1 MQSLALIVALAFGGT
16 AASAACVADRV
27 ELRGGFGKAAF
38 RVEVADD
45 AKERAQGLMHRPS
58 MPSGAGMLFVY
69 PNPQVAAFWMKNTLI
84 PLDMIFLNARGV
96 VRHVHT
102 NAVPGDE
109 TTIRG
114 GHDILLVLEV
124 NGGLA
129 ERLGIGPGDQLRHP
143 AVPQDNAAWPCD

>member
-1 MQSLALIVALAFGGT
+1 MQSLALVVALAFGGT
-16 AASAACVADRV
+16 AVSAACVDDRV

-84 PLDMIFLNARGV
+84 PLDMIFMNARGV

-143 AVPQDNAAWPCD
+143 AVPQDDAAWPCD

>member
-1 MQSLALIVALAFGGT
+1 MQSLALVVALAFGGT

-45 AKERAQGLMHRPS
+45 AKERAQGLMHRTS

-84 PLDMIFLNARGV
+84 PLDMIFMNARGV

-143 AVPQDNAAWPCD
+143 AVPQDDAAWPCD